1 METKEFLHIITKLNG
16 GVVIDR
22 KVIAF
27 SEQIGDDAKKYL
39 GSTYNLAKDESKYTL
54 ELRIKF
60 PEPPEQYI
68 NKMKFKK

>member
-39 GSTYNLAKDESKYTL
+39 TKTIEKMENGKSYELTL
-54 ELRIKF
+54 KITEIDSF
-60 PEPPEQYI
+60 
-68 NKMKFKK
+68 